1 MLCASTAC
9 TFFDISTS
17 KSRPST
23 VCFAAFYFLCASR
36 HNGVHFYHLSTSK
49 SGPSMACFVYF
60 YFQICF
66 ASQPSRLREWC
77 VLPLFTSKCASR
89 HSAVHFLDITT
100 SKSGPTLMCFVHF
113 DFGMCFVPQ
122 RRALFPHLNLKAQRL
137 VLFPHLNF
145 QQWSEH
151 DLFCTCLLPNV
162 FRATTANKFSFI
174 SNLASYLRTRRLS
187 EPTFRPSG
195 ATIHWKNTV
204 FYNFPIFSRT
214 CIFSLL
220 TLSISDLLHL
230 LSSPF

>member
-1 MLCASTAC
+1 MLCR
-9 TFFDISTS
+9 FLL
-17 KSRPST
+17 PM
-23 VCFAAFYFLCASR
+23 CFAPQRRALLPPLNFQTWSEHGVFCKFLLPNLLR
-36 HNGVHFYHLSTSK
+36 VTT
-49 SGPSMACFVYF
+49 
-60 YFQICF
+60 F
-66 ASQPSRLREWC
+66 APPRMVC
-77 VLPLFTSKCASR
+77 LPLFTSKCASR
-89 HSAVHFLDITT
+89 HNAVHFLDITT

-151 DLFCTCLLPNV
+151 DLFCTFLLPNV

-195 ATIHWKNTV
+195 ATKHWKNTM
-204 FYNFPIFSRT
+204 FRDFPTFSRT

-220 TLSISDLLHL
+220 TFSISDLLHL